1 MRKSIIAESSE
12 NFQLLVDR
20 VLNNNTYQGTLNDL
34 SCIETFTHSLFASL
48 IKGEYADNEID
59 VISYLPQKP
68 EDELISNSFF
78 QEQGEVSVVYEIS
91 NLYRRFIKE
100 YRFYQN
106 DNEDF
111 IYIRTP
117 TPEYNDQTLD
127 LFIAGIE
134 VSIIDIHFSE
144 LVFIFRELGDLR
156 KKVEN
161 LTKASLQRYR
171 GDILKKIN
179 FLLYK
184 WKKRAFLNN
193 KKIQFSFDGE
203 KDDYSETDF
212 LIKQD
217 NDCKE
222 WEKLIDYIDS
232 HYDGNKDSF
241 VRKQCEDLL
250 KKDFDLYNA
259 TAREYHALIK
269 YHKDITKNV
278 DFLENIVSAIDYRR
292 KKNNN
297 IIWEINYSYAK
308 NNKFSLFVESC
319 EDKYKLIE
327 QYNYLKNDDKN
338 YFLQF
343 KTLNKALL
351 LLEKEISDSSKVRD
365 VHFFIKNDLS
375 SIYNAYKNNME
386 WSLEHSY
393 KMLYRLPYKECMI
406 DNIYIYSGFMLP
418 PPNKEAYDNYEQI
431 KRKYETLLITIESLS
446 KITPIADNVKELND
460 KIKKTEVRSV
470 ELIGL
475 FTAVIAFIMG
485 GIQGFAFV
493 KSISTA
499 LAFLAVFA
507 TSLISFLLALLLITR
522 YNEGILK
529 KFICQIIIVYT
540 ALIGIIYMSMK
551 FAKEEDKAN
560 NNNSS
565 GNISLQH
572 IDENT
577 NVVPTDTL
585 KKVIKDSIRNTQ

>member
-1 MRKSIIAESSE
+1 MVE
-12 NFQLLVDR
+12 R

-34 SCIETFTHSLFASL
+34 SCIKTFTHSLFASL

-59 VISYLPQKP
+59 IISYLPQKP

-78 QEQGEVSVVYEIS
+78 QEQGGVSVVYEIS

-144 LVFIFRELGDLR
+144 LVVIFRELGDLR

-203 KDDYSETDF
+203 RDDYSETDF

-217 NDCKE
+217 NNCKE
-222 WEKLIDYIDS
+222 WKKLIDYIDS

-250 KKDFDLYNA
+250 KTDFDLYNA

-278 DFLENIVSAIDYRR
+278 NCLENIVSAIDYRR

-343 KTLNKALL
+343 KTLNKALEL
-351 LLEKEISDSSKVRD
+351 LGKELTEVDITKVLNINLFLTEKLEP
-365 VHFFIKNDLS
+365 
-375 SIYNAYKNNME
+375 IYNAYKNNME
-386 WSLEHSY
+386 WSIEHSH
-393 KMLYRLPYKECMI
+393 KMLYRLPYEECLI
-406 DNIYIYSGFMLP
+406 GNIYIHSGFMLP
-418 PPNKEAYDNYEQI
+418 PSNKEAYDNYEQI
-431 KRKYETLLITIESLS
+431 KRKHETLLMTIESLS

-460 KIKKTEVRSV
+460 KVKKSEVKAV
-470 ELIGL
+470 ELIAL
-475 FTAVIAFIMG
+475 FTASIAFIMG
-485 GIQGFAFV
+485 GVQGFAFV
-493 KSISTA
+493 KSLWSA
-499 LAFLAVFA
+499 LAFLSVFA

-529 KFICQIIIVYT
+529 KFICHIIIVYT
-540 ALIGIIYMSMK
+540 ALIGIIYMSMR
-551 FAKEEDKAN
+551 FAQDEENKDSEYNLNK
-560 NNNSS
+560 
-565 GNISLQH
+565 NISSQH
-572 IDENT
+572 IDKNAH
-577 NVVPTDTL
+577 VPTNNS
-585 KKVIKDSIRNTQ
+585 KKIIKDSMRK